1 MERGR
6 MAPGFFLIVHDP
18 LSGKAR
24 IAPDLLRCGVVGT
37 QVADLV
43 IGGRL
48 TLADDRLVVTRHDT
62 FGLDEP
68 ARYVLDCVAH
78 EPDGYTVRA
87 WSGVLGEILVEMVAR
102 RLTADS
108 VLRRESGRGRLGRR
122 RDRHPAVDLARA
134 RQPGADLAAMLREP
148 HTFTLPGA
156 FTAALLQTLGIDDVL
171 EPDVDRA
178 RLTSLATQA
187 VGHLPG
193 SLAAL
198 RSGLVETA
206 SATTTP
212 SGQR

>member
-6 MAPGFFLIVHDP
+6 MAPGFFLIALDP
-18 LSGKAR
+18 VSGKVR
-24 IAPDLLRCGVVGT
+24 IAPELLRCGLVGT

-48 TLADDRLVVTRHDT
+48 TLADDRLVLTRHDT

-87 WSGVLGEILVEMVAR
+87 WNGVLGEVLVDMVAR

-108 VLRRESGRGRLGRR
+108 VLRRESARSRLGHR

-134 RQPGADLAAMLREP
+134 RAPGADLAGMVREP

-156 FTAALLQTLGIDDVL
+156 FTAAVLVALGIDDVL

-178 RLTSLATQA
+178 QLSSLAAQIT
-187 VGHLPG
+187 GYLPG
-193 SLAAL
+193 SLATL
-198 RSGLVETA
+198 RSGLVETVEE
-206 SATTTP
+206 
-212 SGQR
+212 QEVR